1 MPAHLAQVA
10 GSPGPPPGKDRIC
23 RQPRQVPWRLMR
35 LEAQVAHNAPP
46 GHGGRLVVR
55 PQPEAH
61 AEPVTAGSR
70 G

>member
-1 MPAHLAQVA
+1 
-10 GSPGPPPGKDRIC
+10 
-23 RQPRQVPWRLMR
+23 MR
-35 LEAQVAHNAPP
+35 LEAHDADNAPP

-61 AEPVTAGSR
+61 AEPVIAGSR